1 MKKIIYIFILSSGFI
16 ACNNKKADLTSNR
29 EMVVLTDSTNNSSY
43 LTDTGAVSNPEAFT
57 GEAALVSGKATVP
70 AKQSLNSTRNSGT
83 ASTGSSNNNN
93 SGSTGNTGT
102 TTAPQKKGIS
112 QAAKGAIIGGVGG
125 AAAGAIIGKNAKGAI
140 IGGAVGAAG
149 GYVIGRSQDR
159 KSGRVGN

>member
-57 GEAALVSGKATVP
+57 GEAPLVSGKATIP
-70 AKQSLNSTRNSGT
+70 AKESLNSTKN
-83 ASTGSSNNNN
+83 TGSASSGSNNNT
-93 SGSTGNTGT
+93 GSAASTGT
-102 TTAPQKKGIS
+102 TTAPKKKGLS
-112 QAAKGAIIGGVGG
+112 QAAKGSIIGGVGG
-125 AAAGAIIGKNAKGAI
+125 AVAGGLIGKNAKGAI
-140 IGGAVGAAG
+140 IGGAVGATG

>member
-1 MKKIIYIFILSSGFI
+1 MKKIIYIVILSSGFI

-57 GEAALVSGKATVP
+57 GEAPLVSGKATVP
-70 AKQSLNSTRNSGT
+70 AKQSLNSTRNTGT
-83 ASTGSSNNNN
+83 TSTGSNNNN
-93 SGSTGNTGT
+93 TGSNGSTGT
-102 TTAPQKKGIS
+102 TTAPQKKGLS
-112 QAAKGAIIGGVGG
+112 QAAKGTIFGGVGG
-125 AAAGAIIGKNAKGAI
+125 AVAGGLIGKNAKGAI